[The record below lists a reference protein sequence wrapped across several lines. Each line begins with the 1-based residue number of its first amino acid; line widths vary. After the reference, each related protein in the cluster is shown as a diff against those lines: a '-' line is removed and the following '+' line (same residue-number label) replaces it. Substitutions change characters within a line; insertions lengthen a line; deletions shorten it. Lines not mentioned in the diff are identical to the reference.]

1 MTALLTSRPT
11 AGAREWAALAVLML
25 PVLLVSVDNTALSF
39 ALPTISQALH
49 PTGTQLL
56 WIVDVYPLV
65 LAGLLIPMGTLGDRI
80 GRRRLLLA
88 GGTGFAAVSAASAF
102 APTAELLVAGRA
114 AMGLFGAMLMPATL
128 SLLRNI
134 FPDPAR
140 RRIAIAVWAGGFSGG
155 AALGPI
161 VGGFLLNHFWWGSVF
176 LMSVPVL
183 VPLLVLGPLLVP
195 ESRDPRPGPLDVA
208 SVLLAMLAM
217 TPVVYGIKAATASG
231 RPFDGLLSAAFGVLF
246 GILFVR
252 RQAVLD
258 HPVLDLG
265 LFRERGFAGGVT
277 VNVLGNVG
285 LYGFLFMLTQYLQ
298 LVAGLDPLSAG
309 LTMVPGL
316 ALTVLA
322 GFAAV
327 RAVRRFAARTVITAG
342 MLLTAGGFLLVAR
355 LDLSAD
361 TGVVA
366 VLGAFCLVG
375 MGIGLAET
383 LSNDLVLTA
392 APPHRAGAA
401 SAISE
406 TGYEVGAVLGTAV
419 LGGLLT
425 ASYRHHLDLPD
436 ALGGGRAAAARET
449 LGGAVE
455 VADGAGA
462 LGPAVREAAL
472 EAFTA
477 GMQGTA
483 LLMTAVVAVA
493 ALAVARVLGPAA
505 PRSVPGP
512 GTRPGTRAGT
522 LSGTPARARAARPA
536 PRTYAGA
543 AEERSRPAVGTDAR
557 EPGS

>member
-1 MTALLTSRPT
+1 MTTLLTPRPT
-11 AGAREWAALAVLML
+11 AGAREWAALAVLMM

-39 ALPTISQALH
+39 ALPTISRALH
-49 PTGTQLL
+49 PTGAQLL

-65 LAGLLIPMGTLGDRI
+65 LAGLLIPLGSLGDRI
-80 GRRRLLLA
+80 GRRRLLLI

-134 FPDPAR
+134 FLDPGQ

-183 VPLLVLGPLLVP
+183 LPLLVLGPVLVP
-195 ESRDPRPGPLDVA
+195 ESRDPRPGPVDVP

-231 RPFDGLLSAAFGVLF
+231 ELFHGLLSAAFGVLA
-246 GILFVR
+246 GVLFVR
-252 RQAVLD
+252 RQAVLA
-258 HPVLDLG
+258 HPMLDLS
-265 LFRERGFAGGVT
+265 LFRHPGFRGGVT

-298 LVAGLDPLSAG
+298 LVVGLDPMAAG

-316 ALTVLA
+316 VLTVLA
-322 GFAAV
+322 GFLAV
-327 RAVRRFAARTVITAG
+327 RAVRWLSPRTVITAG
-342 MLLTAGGFLLVAR
+342 MLLSSAGFLVVA
-355 LDLSAD
+355 LADLSAGAV
-361 TGVVA
+361 GVLA
-366 VLGAFCLVG
+366 AFCLVG
-375 MGIGLAET
+375 TGIGLAET

-392 APPHRAGAA
+392 APPHKAGAA

-425 ASYRHHLDLPD
+425 AFYQRHLDLPA
-436 ALGGGRAAAARET
+436 ALAAGPSAAAHET
-449 LGGAVE
+449 LGGAVGIAE
-455 VADGAGA
+455 DAGA
-462 LGPAVREAAL
+462 LGPAVREAAFA
-472 EAFTA
+472 AFTA
-477 GMQGTA
+477 GMHWTA
-483 LLMTAVVAVA
+483 LVMTVGVVLA
-493 ALAVARVLGPAA
+493 AGTVARLLRPAA
-505 PRSVPGP
+505 S
-512 GTRPGTRAGT
+512 
-522 LSGTPARARAARPA
+522 
-536 PRTYAGA
+536 
-543 AEERSRPAVGTDAR
+543 
-557 EPGS
+557 

>member
-1 MTALLTSRPT
+1 MTTLLTPRPT
-11 AGAREWAALAVLML
+11 AGAREWAALAVLMM

-39 ALPTISQALH
+39 ALPTISQALR
-49 PTGTQLL
+49 PTGEQLL

-65 LAGLLIPMGTLGDRI
+65 LAGLLVPMGTLGDRI
-80 GRRRLLLA
+80 GRRRLLLI

-102 APTAELLVAGRA
+102 APTAEALVAGRA
-114 AMGLFGAMLMPATL
+114 AMGFFGAMLMPATL

-134 FPDPAR
+134 FLDPAQ

-195 ESRDPRPGPLDVA
+195 ESRDPRPGPVDVP
-208 SVLLAMLAM
+208 SVLLAMLAL

-231 RPFDGLLSAAFGVLF
+231 ELFHGLLSAAFGVLA
-246 GILFVR
+246 GLLFAR
-252 RQAVLD
+252 RQAALE

-265 LFRERGFAGGVT
+265 LFRSPEFTGGVT

-298 LVAGLDPLSAG
+298 LVVGLDPMAAG

-322 GFAAV
+322 GFLAV
-327 RAVRRFAARTVITAG
+327 RAVRRFSARTVITAG
-342 MLLTAGGFLLVAR
+342 MLVSSVGFLVVA
-355 LDLSAD
+355 LAELSAPA
-361 TGVVA
+361 GPLVVLA
-366 VLGAFCLVG
+366 AFCLVG
-375 MGIGLAET
+375 TGIGFAET

-392 APPHRAGAA
+392 APPHKAGAA

-425 ASYRHHLDLPD
+425 AFYQTHLELPET
-436 ALGGGRAAAARET
+436 LGAGPSAAAHET

-455 VADGAGA
+455 IAEGAGA
-462 LGPAVREAAL
+462 LGPAVRDAAFG
-472 EAFTA
+472 AFTA
-477 GMQGTA
+477 GMHW
-483 LLMTAVVAVA
+483 TAVVMAVLV
-493 ALAVARVLGPAA
+493 ALAGVTVARVL
-505 PRSVPGP
+505 
-512 GTRPGTRAGT
+512 
-522 LSGTPARARAARPA
+522 RPA
-536 PRTYAGA
+536 TR
-543 AEERSRPAVGTDAR
+543 
-557 EPGS
+557 

>member
-1 MTALLTSRPT
+1 MTTLLRPRPA
-11 AGAREWAALAVLML
+11 AGARQWAALAVLML

-65 LAGLLIPMGTLGDRI
+65 LAGLLIPMGALGDRI
-80 GRRRLLLA
+80 GRRRLLLT

-102 APTAELLVAGRA
+102 APSAELLVAGRA

-134 FPDPAR
+134 FLDPAR

-161 VGGFLLNHFWWGSVF
+161 VGGLLLNHFWWGSVF

-195 ESRDPRPGPLDVA
+195 ESRDPRPGPVDLT

-217 TPVVYGIKAATASG
+217 APVVYGIKEATASG
-231 RPFDGLLSAAFGVLF
+231 RVFEGLLIAALGVVS

-252 RQAVLD
+252 RQAVLPY
-258 HPVLDLG
+258 PVLDLG
-265 LFRERGFAGGVT
+265 LFRMRGFAGGVT

-298 LVAGLDPLSAG
+298 LVVGLDPMSAG

-322 GFAAV
+322 GFVAV

-342 MLLTAGGFLLVAR
+342 MLLSAAGFLLVAV
-355 LDLSAD
+355 LDLSAAA
-361 TGVVA
+361 GHVA
-366 VLGAFCLVG
+366 VLAAFCLVG
-375 MGIGLAET
+375 AGIGLAET
-383 LSNDLVLTA
+383 LSNDLVLSA
-392 APPHRAGAA
+392 APPHKAGAA

-406 TGYEVGAVLGTAV
+406 TGYEIGAVLGTAV

-425 ASYRHHLDLPD
+425 AFYQRHLDLPA
-436 ALGGGRAAAARET
+436 ALGVVPSAAARET

-455 VADGAGA
+455 VAGAVGT
-462 LGPAVREAAL
+462 LGPSVRDAAF
-472 EAFTA
+472 EAFLA
-477 GMQGTA
+477 GMHWTA
-483 LLMTAVVAVA
+483 LVMTVVVALSA
-493 ALAVARVLGPAA
+493 FAVARVLRPA
-505 PRSVPGP
+505 V
-512 GTRPGTRAGT
+512 TRPARRAD
-522 LSGTPARARAARPA
+522 PRRAAG
-536 PRTYAGA
+536 TYAGPP
-543 AEERSRPAVGTDAR
+543 EG
-557 EPGS
+557 

>member
-65 LAGLLIPMGTLGDRI
+65 LAGLLIPMGSLGDRI
-80 GRRRLLLA
+80 GRRRLLLT

-102 APTAELLVAGRA
+102 APSAELLVAGRA
-114 AMGLFGAMLMPATL
+114 AMGFFGAMLMPATL

-134 FPDPAR
+134 FPDPTR

-161 VGGFLLNHFWWGSVF
+161 VGGLLLNHFWWGSVF

-183 VPLLVLGPLLVP
+183 IPLLVLGPVLVP

-231 RPFDGLLSAAFGVLF
+231 RPFDGLLSAALGVVF

-252 RQAVLD
+252 RQAVLE
-258 HPVLDLG
+258 HPVLDLR
-265 LFRERGFAGGVT
+265 LFHERGFAGGVT

-298 LVAGLDPLSAG
+298 LVVGLDPMSAG

-327 RAVRRFAARTVITAG
+327 RAVRRFAPRTVITAG
-342 MLLTAGGFLLVAR
+342 LLLTAGGFLLVA
-355 LDLSAD
+355 LSNLAAD
-361 TGVVA
+361 TGAVA

-375 MGIGLAET
+375 VGIGLAET

-406 TGYEVGAVLGTAV
+406 TGYELGAVLGTAV

-425 ASYRHHLDLPD
+425 ASYQHHLDLPA
-436 ALGGGRAAAARET
+436 ALGGVPGAAARET

-455 VADGAGA
+455 IADGAGT
-462 LGPAVREAAL
+462 LGPAVRQAAF

-477 GMQGTA
+477 GMHGAA
-483 LLMTAVVAVA
+483 LLMAAVVVVA
-493 ALAVARVLGPAA
+493 AVVVARVLGRSA
-505 PRSVPGP
+505 PRPG
-512 GTRPGTRAGT
+512 
-522 LSGTPARARAARPA
+522 A
-536 PRTYAGA
+536 PTYAEV
-543 AEERSRPAVGTDAR
+543 AENRRGPSVDRGPERDTEKG
-557 EPGS
+557 

>member
-1 MTALLTSRPT
+1 MTTLLTPRPT
-11 AGAREWAALAVLML
+11 AGAREWAALAVLMM

-49 PTGTQLL
+49 PTGAQLL

-65 LAGLLIPMGTLGDRI
+65 LAGLLIPMGSMGDRI
-80 GRRRLLLA
+80 GRRRLLLI

-114 AMGLFGAMLMPATL
+114 AIGLFGAMLMPATL

-134 FPDPAR
+134 FLDPGQ

-183 VPLLVLGPLLVP
+183 LPLLVLGPLLVP
-195 ESRDPRPGPLDVA
+195 ESRDPRPGPVDVP

-231 RPFDGLLSAAFGVLF
+231 ELFQGLLSAAFGVLA
-246 GILFVR
+246 GVLFVR
-252 RQAVLD
+252 RQAVLA
-258 HPVLDLG
+258 HPMLDLG
-265 LFRERGFAGGVT
+265 LFRHPGFRGGVT

-298 LVAGLDPLSAG
+298 LVVGLDPMTAG

-316 ALTVLA
+316 VLTVLA
-322 GFAAV
+322 GFVAV
-327 RAVRRFAARTVITAG
+327 RAVRWLSPRTVITAG
-342 MLLTAGGFLLVAR
+342 ILLSSAGFLVVTLA
-355 LDLSAD
+355 DLSA
-361 TGVVA
+361 TAGALVVL
-366 VLGAFCLVG
+366 VAFCLVG
-375 MGIGLAET
+375 TGIGLAET

-392 APPHRAGAA
+392 APPHKAGAA

-425 ASYRHHLDLPD
+425 AFYQRHLDLPAALD
-436 ALGGGRAAAARET
+436 AGSSAAAHET

-455 VADGAGA
+455 IAEGAGA
-462 LGPAVREAAL
+462 LGPAVQEAAVA
-472 EAFTA
+472 AFTA
-477 GMQGTA
+477 GMHWTA
-483 LLMTAVVAVA
+483 LVMTAVVLLA
-493 ALAVARVLGPAA
+493 AFTVSRML
-505 PRSVPGP
+505 
-512 GTRPGTRAGT
+512 
-522 LSGTPARARAARPA
+522 
-536 PRTYAGA
+536 
-543 AEERSRPAVGTDAR
+543 RPAVR
-557 EPGS
+557 